1 MDSTRGT
8 GLVLRFVFFV
18 AGLEVRC
25 LVIRWLRPT
34 ETVARAR
41 YFATLASENGC
52 DYAINII
59 YLKVG

>member
-1 MDSTRGT
+1 MVWCLALFVCGLGT
-8 GLVLRFVFFV
+8 
-18 AGLEVRC
+18 RC